1 MHISISFSF
10 GIYHA
15 NIISQNIF
23 YIEMFSVIWCL
34 VFLSWVLLCLMLCF
48 KYKMFI
54 LLFWANS
61 LKLTLFFHVQFF
73 FMSLFQSKDGRGIL
87 FGILAQGGGVRG
99 LSKDVMLN
107 FLQRRLQKSLKHFF
121 SISQWIS

>member
-1 MHISISFSF
+1 
-10 GIYHA
+10 
-15 NIISQNIF
+15 
-23 YIEMFSVIWCL
+23 MFSVIWCL
-34 VFLSWVLLCLMLCF
+34 VFLSWVLLCVMLCF
-48 KYKMFI
+48 KYRMV
-54 LLFWANS
+54 LLLSRANS
-61 LKLTLFFHVQFF
+61 LKLTLFFLYVQFF

-107 FLQRRLQKSLKHFF
+107 FLQWRLQKSLKHFF